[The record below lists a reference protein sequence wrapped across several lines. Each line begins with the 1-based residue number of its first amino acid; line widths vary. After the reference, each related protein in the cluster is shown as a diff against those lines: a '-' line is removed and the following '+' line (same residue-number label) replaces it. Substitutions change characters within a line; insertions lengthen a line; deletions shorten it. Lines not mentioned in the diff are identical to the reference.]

1 MNFVLVVRVVTF
13 SKDSKGDPF
22 MAPAKST
29 RKQRGDKQEQAG
41 GAQCIEAPV
50 SCRGLRLPDFVVEGS
65 QAGESQAGSLQA
77 LAHAAGE
84 LHAQE
89 HLQQVASVATSGSA
103 RSRTPARGV

>member
-1 MNFVLVVRVVTF
+1 M
-13 SKDSKGDPF
+13 
-22 MAPAKST
+22 
-29 RKQRGDKQEQAG
+29 
-41 GAQCIEAPV
+41 
-50 SCRGLRLPDFVVEGS
+50 VEDS